1 MGFLISLAAK
11 AVGERF
17 APLLAYGTVIALL
30 VGALLWL
37 RHDAYQD
44 GEAANEAK
52 WIAAGE
58 TFEQAAEEAQ
68 TAADAA
74 SAARAAREFERVRE
88 EKEKIDAAT
97 AQGTSPLDV
106 LFGSDSLPGEAGGGA
121 APDPG

>member
-44 GEAANEAK
+44 GVADTDARWEEAGRVLE
-52 WIAAGE
+52 
-58 TFEQAAEEAQ
+58 EQVEEAQ
-68 TAADAA
+68 TEADAA
-74 SAARAAREFERVRE
+74 SADRAAEEFERVKD
-88 EKEKIDAAT
+88 EKEKLDAAA
-97 AQGTSPLDV
+97 AQGTSPFDV
-106 LFGSDSLPGEAGGGA
+106 LFGG
-121 APDPG
+121 